1 MLNKLK
7 QFFAFAKKKPIEAAF
22 VLAFIGVAIA
32 YGSTKPPVPPPVIEE
47 KGITITN
54 CDVDSEGVRVKWKSD
69 DERIEAGQTLFIIE
83 ARERPMML
91 GKTVVFQPTNS
102 RWYEIGRTTDF
113 EIAHSGV
120 WTDKSREIR
129 VRTVLIATVEES
141 E

>member
-7 QFFAFAKKKPIEAAF
+7 QFFAFAKKKPIEAAIIS
-22 VLAFIGVAIA
+22 VFIGVAVVH
-32 YGSTKPPVPPPVIEE
+32 GSTKPPAPPPVIEE
-47 KGITITN
+47 KGITITD
-54 CDVDSEGVRVKWKSD
+54 CDVDSEGIRVKWESD

-102 RWYEIGRTTDF
+102 GWYEIGRTTDF
-113 EIAHSGV
+113 EIAQSGV

-129 VRTVLIATVEES
+129 VRTVLIVTMKEAE
-141 E
+141 